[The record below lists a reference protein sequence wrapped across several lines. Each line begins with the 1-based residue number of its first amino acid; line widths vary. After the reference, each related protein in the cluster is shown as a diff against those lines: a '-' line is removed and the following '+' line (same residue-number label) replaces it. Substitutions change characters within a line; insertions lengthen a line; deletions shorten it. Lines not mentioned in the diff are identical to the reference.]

1 MADALS
7 ESSEFEFRARQIDRE
22 TGKMNDITN
31 TATEY
36 ADMIAVLLTTYGLSV
51 LGGIVMLIVGW
62 TIAGWARRAVDRG
75 LGKIEK
81 IDVTLRSFL
90 ASATRYLILV
100 LTALAV
106 LSKFG
111 VQTAS
116 LITVFGAA
124 SLAIGLALQGT
135 LSNLAAGV
143 MLLFFR
149 PFHVGDYV
157 EAGGHAGTVKAIDLF
172 MTEFATPDNVR
183 ILVPNGNIWGG
194 AVVNYSH
201 HPTRRVDF
209 LIGIDYGDD
218 IDKAFETIRGIIA
231 AEGRIHADPEPML
244 AVGELA
250 DNSVNIVVRVWCD
263 AGDYWA
269 VKFDMTK
276 AIKEAMD
283 KAGISFPFP
292 QRTVHVVGGGGL
304 ATGE

>member
-1 MADALS
+1 MD
-7 ESSEFEFRARQIDRE
+7 E
-22 TGKMNDITN
+22 ITS

-36 ADMIAVLLTTYGLSV
+36 ADTVSVLLTTYGFNV

-62 TIAGWARRAVDRG
+62 IIAGWARGAVDQG
-75 LGKIEK
+75 LGRIEQ
-81 IDVTLRSFL
+81 IDITLRRFL
-90 ASATRYLILV
+90 ASATRYIILV

-124 SLAIGLALQGT
+124 SLAIGLALQGS

-149 PFHVGDYV
+149 PFRVGDYI

-172 MTEFATPDNVR
+172 MTELATPDNVR

-201 HPTRRVDF
+201 HPTRRVD
-209 LIGIDYGDD
+209 LLVGIAYEDD
-218 IDKAFETIRGIIA
+218 IDKAFETIHAVISADERV
-231 AEGRIHADPEPML
+231 HADPAPML

-250 DNSVNIVVRVWCD
+250 DSSVNIVIRIWCD
-263 AGDYWA
+263 AGDYWPL
-269 VKFDMTK
+269 KFAMTK
-276 AIKEAMD
+276 GIKEAFD
-283 KAGISFPFP
+283 RDGISIPFP
-292 QRTVHVVGGGGL
+292 QRVVHLTGQGETV
-304 ATGE
+304 ARTAE

>member
-1 MADALS
+1 
-7 ESSEFEFRARQIDRE
+7 
-22 TGKMNDITN
+22 MNDITN

-51 LGGIVMLIVGW
+51 LGGFVVLIVGW
-62 TIAGWARRAVDRG
+62 TIAGWAERAVDRG
-75 LGKIEK
+75 LGKVEK

-100 LTALAV
+100 FTALAV
-106 LSKFG
+106 LSEFG

-135 LSNLAAGV
+135 LGNLAAGV

-201 HPTRRVDF
+201 HPTRRVDL

-218 IDKAFETIRGIIA
+218 IDKAFETIRAVIA
-231 AEGRIHADPEPML
+231 ADDRIHGEPEPLL

-250 DNSVNIVVRVWCD
+250 DNSVNIVIRVWSD
-263 AGDYWA
+263 AGDYWP

-276 AIKEAMD
+276 AIKEAFD
-283 KAGISFPFP
+283 KAGISLPFP
-292 QRTVHVVGGGGL
+292 QRTVHVVGGGGV

>member
-1 MADALS
+1 MD
-7 ESSEFEFRARQIDRE
+7 
-22 TGKMNDITN
+22 DITN

-36 ADMIAVLLTTYGLSV
+36 ADMLAVLLTTYGLSV
-51 LGGIVMLIVGW
+51 LGGIVMLIIGW
-62 TIAGWARRAVDRG
+62 SVAGWAKRAVDRG
-75 LGKIEK
+75 LGKVES

-100 LTALAV
+100 LTVLAV
-106 LSKFG
+106 LSEFG
-111 VQTAS
+111 IQTAS

-201 HPTRRVDF
+201 HDTRRVDF

-218 IDKAFETIRGIIA
+218 INKAFETIRGVIVA
-231 AEGRIHADPEPML
+231 DERVHADPEPMVV
-244 AVGELA
+244 VGELA
-250 DNSVNIVVRVWCD
+250 DNSVNIVVRVWCA
-263 AGDYWA
+263 AGDYWGL
-269 VKFDMTK
+269 KFDMTK
-276 AIKEAMD
+276 AFKEALD
-283 KAGISFPFP
+283 KAGISIPFP
-292 QRTVHVVGGGGL
+292 QRTVHIVGGGAAAAVG
-304 ATGE
+304 AAE

>member
-1 MADALS
+1 MD
-7 ESSEFEFRARQIDRE
+7 
-22 TGKMNDITN
+22 DITN

-36 ADMIAVLLTTYGLSV
+36 ADMVAVLLTTYGLSV
-51 LGGIVMLIVGW
+51 LGGLVVLIVGW
-62 TIAGWARRAVDRG
+62 TIAGWSRRAVDRG
-75 LGKIEK
+75 LGKIES

-90 ASATRYLILV
+90 ASAARYLILV
-100 LTALAV
+100 LTVLAV
-106 LSKFG
+106 LSEFG
-111 VQTAS
+111 IQTAS

-172 MTEFATPDNVR
+172 MTEFATPDNVS

-201 HPTRRVDF
+201 HDTRRVDL

-218 IDKAFETIRGIIA
+218 IDKAFETIRAVA
-231 AEGRIHADPEPML
+231 AADERIHADPAPML

-250 DNSVNIVVRVWCD
+250 DNSVNIVIRVWC
-263 AGDYWA
+263 AASDYWP
-269 VKFDMTK
+269 VKFDITK
-276 AIKEAMD
+276 AIKEAFD
-283 KAGISFPFP
+283 KAGISLPFP
-292 QRTVHVVGGGGL
+292 QRTVHVVGGGGV
-304 ATGE
+304 AGD

>member
-1 MADALS
+1 MDDVTS
-7 ESSEFEFRARQIDRE
+7 
-22 TGKMNDITN
+22 

-36 ADMIAVLLTTYGLSV
+36 ADMITVLLTTYGLSV
-51 LGGIVMLIVGW
+51 LGGFVVLIIGW
-62 TIAGWARRAVDRG
+62 TVAGWARRAVDRG
-75 LGKIEK
+75 LGKIES
-81 IDVTLRSFL
+81 IDATLRSFV
-90 ASATRYLILV
+90 ASAVRYVILV
-100 LTALAV
+100 LTVLAV
-106 LSKFG
+106 LSEFG

-149 PFHVGDYV
+149 PFHVGDYI
-157 EAGGHAGTVKAIDLF
+157 EAGGHSGTVKAVDLF

-194 AVVNYSH
+194 AVVNYSYH
-201 HPTRRVDF
+201 ATRRADF

-218 IDKAFETIRGIIA
+218 IDKAFETIRGVIA
-231 AEGRIHADPEPML
+231 VDKRAHTDPEPLL

-250 DNSVNIVVRVWCD
+250 DNSVNIVIRVWCD
-263 AGDYWA
+263 AGDYWGL
-269 VKFDMTK
+269 KFDMTK
-276 AIKEAMD
+276 ALKESLD

-292 QRTVHVVGGGGL
+292 QRTVHMVGGG
-304 ATGE
+304 A

>member
-1 MADALS
+1 MDNI
-7 ESSEFEFRARQIDRE
+7 SSA
-22 TGKMNDITN
+22 
-31 TATEY
+31 ATEY
-36 ADMIAVLLTTYGLSV
+36 ADMVTVLLTTYGLGV
-51 LGGIVMLIVGW
+51 LGGFVVLAVGW

-75 LGKIEK
+75 LGAVES
-81 IDVTLRSFL
+81 IDVTLRRFL
-90 ASATRYLILV
+90 ASAVRYLILV
-100 LTALAV
+100 LTVLAV
-106 LSKFG
+106 LSEFG
-111 VQTAS
+111 IQTAS

-201 HPTRRVDF
+201 HETRRVDF

-218 IDKAFETIRGIIA
+218 IDKAFETVSGVIA
-231 AEGRIHADPEPML
+231 ADKRAHADPEPVVV
-244 AVGELA
+244 VGELA
-250 DNSVNIVVRVWCD
+250 DNSVNIIIRVWCD
-263 AGDYWA
+263 AGDYWPM
-269 VKFDMTK
+269 KFDMTK
-276 AIKEAMD
+276 ALKESLD

-292 QRTVHVVGGGGL
+292 QRTVHVVGGGP
-304 ATGE
+304 AVVAPSPAVSNTG

>member
-1 MADALS
+1 
-7 ESSEFEFRARQIDRE
+7 
-22 TGKMNDITN
+22 MNDITN

-51 LGGIVMLIVGW
+51 LGGFAVLIVGW
-62 TIAGWARRAVDRG
+62 TIAGWSGRAVDRG
-75 LGKIEK
+75 LGKVEK

-100 LTALAV
+100 FTALAV
-106 LSKFG
+106 LSEFG

-135 LSNLAAGV
+135 LGNLAAGV

-201 HPTRRVDF
+201 HPTRRVDL

-218 IDKAFETIRGIIA
+218 IDKAFETIRAVIA
-231 AEGRIHADPEPML
+231 ADDRIHGEPEPML

-250 DNSVNIVVRVWCD
+250 DSSVNIVIRVWSD
-263 AGDYWA
+263 AGDYWP
-269 VKFDMTK
+269 VKFDTTK
-276 AIKEAMD
+276 AIKEAFD
-283 KAGISFPFP
+283 KAGISLPFP
-292 QRTVHVVGGGGL
+292 QRTVHVVGDGGMAGD
-304 ATGE
+304 

>member
-1 MADALS
+1 MD
-7 ESSEFEFRARQIDRE
+7 
-22 TGKMNDITN
+22 DITS

-36 ADMIAVLLTTYGLSV
+36 TDMIAVLLTTYGLNV
-51 LGGIVMLIVGW
+51 LGGFVVLIIGW
-62 TIAGWARRAVDRG
+62 TLAGWAGRGVDRG
-75 LGKIEK
+75 LGKVER
-81 IDVTLRSFL
+81 IDATLRSFL
-90 ASATRYLILV
+90 ASATRYVILV
-100 LTALAV
+100 LTVLAV
-106 LSKFG
+106 LSEFG

-201 HPTRRVDF
+201 HATRRVDL

-218 IDKAFETIRGIIA
+218 IDKAFETIRGVIG
-231 AEGRIHADPEPML
+231 AEGRIHADPEPMVV
-244 AVGELA
+244 VGELA
-250 DNSVNIVVRVWCD
+250 DNSVNIIIRVWCD
-263 AGDYWA
+263 AGNYWPL
-269 VKFDMTK
+269 KFDMTK
-276 AIKEAMD
+276 AIKEALD
-283 KAGISFPFP
+283 KAGISIPFP
-292 QRTVHVVGGGGL
+292 QRVVHMAGGGIQS
-304 ATGE
+304 

>member
-1 MADALS
+1 MD
-7 ESSEFEFRARQIDRE
+7 
-22 TGKMNDITN
+22 DITS

-36 ADMIAVLLTTYGLSV
+36 TDMIAVLLTTYGLSV
-51 LGGIVMLIVGW
+51 LGGFVVLIIGW
-62 TIAGWARRAVDRG
+62 TLAGWAGRGVDRG
-75 LGKIEK
+75 LGKIER
-81 IDVTLRSFL
+81 IDATLRSFL
-90 ASATRYLILV
+90 ASATRYVILV
-100 LTALAV
+100 LTVLAV
-106 LSKFG
+106 LSEFG

-149 PFHVGDYV
+149 PFHVGDYI

-194 AVVNYSH
+194 SVVNYSH
-201 HPTRRVDF
+201 HATRRVDL

-218 IDKAFETIRGIIA
+218 IDKAFETISAAIA
-231 AEGRIHADPEPML
+231 DDDRTHAEPAPLL

-263 AGDYWA
+263 AANYWP
-269 VKFDMTK
+269 VKFALTK
-276 AIKEAMD
+276 AIKEALD
-283 KAGISFPFP
+283 KAGISIPFP
-292 QRTVHVVGGGGL
+292 QRVVHMAGGGGIQS
-304 ATGE
+304 

>member
-1 MADALS
+1 MD
-7 ESSEFEFRARQIDRE
+7 
-22 TGKMNDITN
+22 DITS

-36 ADMIAVLLTTYGLSV
+36 TDMIAVLLTTYGLSV
-51 LGGIVMLIVGW
+51 LGGFVVLIIGW
-62 TIAGWARRAVDRG
+62 TLAGWAGRGVDRG
-75 LGKIEK
+75 LGKVER
-81 IDVTLRSFL
+81 IDATLRSFL
-90 ASATRYLILV
+90 ASATRYVILV
-100 LTALAV
+100 LTVLAV
-106 LSKFG
+106 LSEFG

-201 HPTRRVDF
+201 HATRRVDL

-218 IDKAFETIRGIIA
+218 IDKAFETIRGVIG
-231 AEGRIHADPEPML
+231 AEGRIHADPEPMVV
-244 AVGELA
+244 VGELA
-250 DNSVNIVVRVWCD
+250 DNSVNIIIRVWCD
-263 AGDYWA
+263 AGNYWPL
-269 VKFDMTK
+269 KFDMTK
-276 AIKEAMD
+276 AIKEALD
-283 KAGISFPFP
+283 KAGISIPFP
-292 QRTVHVVGGGGL
+292 QRVVHMVGGG
-304 ATGE
+304 AAAAE

>member
-1 MADALS
+1 MDDI
-7 ESSEFEFRARQIDRE
+7 SS
-22 TGKMNDITN
+22 

-36 ADMIAVLLTTYGLSV
+36 TDMIAVLLTTYGLSV
-51 LGGIVMLIVGW
+51 LGGFVVLIIGW
-62 TIAGWARRAVDRG
+62 TLAGWAGRGVDRG
-75 LGKIEK
+75 LGKVER
-81 IDVTLRSFL
+81 IDATLRSFL
-90 ASATRYLILV
+90 ASATRYVILV
-100 LTALAV
+100 LTVLAV
-106 LSKFG
+106 LSEFG

-201 HPTRRVDF
+201 HATRRVDL

-218 IDKAFETIRGIIA
+218 IDKAFETIRGVIG
-231 AEGRIHADPEPML
+231 AEGRIHADPEPMVV
-244 AVGELA
+244 VGELA
-250 DNSVNIVVRVWCD
+250 DNSVNIIIRVWCD
-263 AGDYWA
+263 AGNYWPL
-269 VKFDMTK
+269 KFDMTK
-276 AIKEAMD
+276 AIKEALD
-283 KAGISFPFP
+283 KAGISIPFP
-292 QRTVHVVGGGGL
+292 QRVVHMVGGGGIQS
-304 ATGE
+304 